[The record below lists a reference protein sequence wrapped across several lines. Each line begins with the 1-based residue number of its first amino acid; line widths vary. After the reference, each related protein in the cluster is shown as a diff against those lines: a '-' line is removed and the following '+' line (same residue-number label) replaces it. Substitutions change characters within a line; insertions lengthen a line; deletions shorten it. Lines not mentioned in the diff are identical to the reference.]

1 MMEFLKKLGWEMYYW
16 FHTRPAAQDIQN
28 TLSGLQK
35 LEPMTADEKITSE
48 ACDCLV
54 TIGLQT
60 VGCFTTTK
68 TACRNVGQPGSGAVG
83 HIYPV
88 GTCKDLPQP

>member
-1 MMEFLKKLGWEMYYW
+1 MEFFKSIGWEMYYW
-16 FHTRPAAQDIQN
+16 FHTRPTAEDIQR
-28 TLSGLQK
+28 TLSD
-35 LEPMTADEKITSE
+35 LEKHEPTISNEAVDSE

-54 TIGLQT
+54 TVGLRT
-60 VGCFTTTK
+60 VSCSTTTK

-88 GTCKDLPQP
+88 GACKGMPK